1 MSPYPHHEEPAKEA
15 VITLIGIGNAGV
27 NITDR
32 LAMRAALPIRT
43 IALNSDQQSL
53 TASVAS
59 KKLVL
64 GPMTTHGLGAGGDP
78 ERAIDAAKESLG
90 ELQEAVSGSDVVILC
105 AGLGGG
111 TGSAVTPLL
120 AKMAKEKGALV
131 VGVVTSPF
139 QFEGRRRSQQ
149 AAESLAELARH
160 VDALIHFENDRM
172 AELVEPRADVS
183 ETFAACDGL
192 LFQAI
197 GGIVR
202 MLGNPG
208 PLPIAVNADSLA
220 TWLAPALARFA
231 ATAPVL
237 LDVAVDD
244 QDHTADWLRSG
255 AVLAAVTGTA
265 RPATGANSSPIGA
278 MRYVAVAS
286 PAFIARHFADGV
298 VGAASLAQA
307 PSLVFN
313 TKDDLQARWVRRQ
326 CHRHVELPRH
336 TLPSPQAFVTAGVAG
351 MGWGMHP
358 QALVTQELHQG
369 TLVELVPSTPLDVPL
384 YWQQARSASRLL
396 EGLTRGVHEAARAA
410 LIASPRA

>member
-15 VITLIGIGNAGV
+15 AISLIGIGNAGV

-90 ELQEAVSGSDVVILC
+90 ELQEAVLGSDVVILC

-131 VGVVTSPF
+131 VAVVTSPF

-149 AAESLAELARH
+149 AAESLAELQRH

-208 PLPIAVNADSLA
+208 PLPIAVNDLLSVLRAGAGGCLFGCGESEGGNRAHESLEQALRSPLLDRGRLLQEAGKILVHLSGPASLTFAEVAAVMKEISKNTSASAHLCLGVSSAGDDSAPLIV
-220 TWLAPALARFA
+220 TIIGRTGVEERKSAPAPAPSVAMPSISTPPPA
-231 ATAPVL
+231 APAPPVE
-237 LDVAVDD
+237 DKMVAD
-244 QDHTADWLRSG
+244 
-255 AVLAAVTGTA
+255 
-265 RPATGANSSPIGA
+265 PE
-278 MRYVAVAS
+278 VAS
-286 PAFIARHFADGV
+286 PTTKTQKVKQDFLPLEPIARGRFER
-298 VGAASLAQA
+298 SE
-307 PSLVFN
+307 P
-313 TKDDLQARWVRRQ
+313 TI
-326 CHRHVELPRH
+326 VE
-336 TLPSPQAFVTAGVAG
+336 G
-351 MGWGMHP
+351 
-358 QALVTQELHQG
+358 ED
-369 TLVELVPSTPLDVPL
+369 LDVPTFL
-384 YWQQARSASRLL
+384 RLK
-396 EGLTRGVHEAARAA
+396 
-410 LIASPRA
+410 IKK

>member
-90 ELQEAVSGSDVVILC
+90 ELQEAVSGTDVVILC

-111 TGSAVTPLL
+111 TGIAVTPLL

-149 AAESLAELARH
+149 AAESLAELKRH

-208 PLPIAVNADSLA
+208 PLPIAVNDLLSVLRAGAGGCLFGCGESEGGNRAHESLEQALRSPLLDRGRLLQEAGKILVHLSGPASLTFAEVAAVMREISKNTSASANLCLGVSTAGDDSAPLIV
-220 TWLAPALARFA
+220 TIIGRTGVEERKSAPAPSVAMPSISTPPPA
-231 ATAPVL
+231 APAAPLEEKV
-237 LDVAVDD
+237 VAD
-244 QDHTADWLRSG
+244 
-255 AVLAAVTGTA
+255 
-265 RPATGANSSPIGA
+265 PE
-278 MRYVAVAS
+278 VAS
-286 PAFIARHFADGV
+286 PTTKTQKVKQDFLPLEPIARGRFER
-298 VGAASLAQA
+298 SE
-307 PSLVFN
+307 P
-313 TKDDLQARWVRRQ
+313 TI
-326 CHRHVELPRH
+326 VE
-336 TLPSPQAFVTAGVAG
+336 G
-351 MGWGMHP
+351 
-358 QALVTQELHQG
+358 ED
-369 TLVELVPSTPLDVPL
+369 LDVPTFL
-384 YWQQARSASRLL
+384 RLK
-396 EGLTRGVHEAARAA
+396 
-410 LIASPRA
+410 IKK

>member
-15 VITLIGIGNAGV
+15 AISLIGIGNAGV

-131 VGVVTSPF
+131 VAVVTSPF

-149 AAESLAELARH
+149 AAESLAELHRH

-208 PLPIAVNADSLA
+208 PLPIAVNDLLSVLRAGAGGCLFGCGESEGGNRAHESLEQALRSPLLDRGRLLQEAGKILVHLSGPASLTFAEVAAVMREISKNTSASANLCLGVSTAGDDSAPLIVTIIGRTGVEERKSA
-220 TWLAPALARFA
+220 PSVAIPSISSPPPAAPA
-231 ATAPVL
+231 APLEEKV
-237 LDVAVDD
+237 VAD
-244 QDHTADWLRSG
+244 
-255 AVLAAVTGTA
+255 
-265 RPATGANSSPIGA
+265 PE
-278 MRYVAVAS
+278 VAS
-286 PAFIARHFADGV
+286 PTTKTQKVKQDFLPLEPIARGRFER
-298 VGAASLAQA
+298 SE
-307 PSLVFN
+307 P
-313 TKDDLQARWVRRQ
+313 TI
-326 CHRHVELPRH
+326 VE
-336 TLPSPQAFVTAGVAG
+336 G
-351 MGWGMHP
+351 
-358 QALVTQELHQG
+358 ED
-369 TLVELVPSTPLDVPL
+369 LDVPTFL
-384 YWQQARSASRLL
+384 RLK
-396 EGLTRGVHEAARAA
+396 
-410 LIASPRA
+410 IKK